1 MANFNE
7 ILDSILGVLFIIV
20 VMSLAY
26 AYLKPHRL
34 HKRRLVST
42 ITLKI
47 SYLAFLLN
55 LLIFTYIAILFKGG
69 INKVFP
75 GIESYL
81 YIMLVVA
88 PTIGIFMRKAKL
100 FSERRDSYNYFF
112 SVVNILSLMLLFFMF
127 FV

>member
-7 ILDSILGVLFIIV
+7 ILDSILGVLFIII

-42 ITLKI
+42 ILLKA
-47 SYLAFLLN
+47 SYLVFLFFLL
-55 LLIFTYIAILFKGG
+55 LFTYLSIFFKGG
-69 INKVFP
+69 VNKIFP

-81 YIMLVVA
+81 YTMLVIA
-88 PTIGIFMRKAKL
+88 PTIGIFVRKAKI
-100 FSERRDSYNYFF
+100 FSERRDSFNYFF
-112 SVVNILSLMLLFFMF
+112 SVVNILSIMLLFFMF